1 MKLYSRIQVLVF
13 PPRFRDDEKNRTA
26 GIINTSAIA
35 ILVGVC
41 ILIIYKE
48 FSHNVRPIPA
58 MIGLCAFVLSSIIL
72 VRRGH
77 AELSA
82 GLLSFALLGF
92 LMCMLVL
99 NDGTHDTAVFGLPG
113 MLVLAG
119 LVMRR
124 RRWLAFT
131 AISLVCL
138 AAIGCMEIHGML
150 HNSYSGLTNFS
161 DILDTV
167 VIVGLTAVTIRL
179 LSDHLV
185 ASLALAKANE
195 KSLRTH
201 ADQLRATE
209 QRYRALFEGA
219 NDAILLINGDKVLY
233 CNDKTLAMFGCQ
245 DRREIVGHCPW
256 EFSPPRQP
264 DGKDSKDKTLE
275 VMSAAR
281 RGNPQSVYWK
291 QCRRDGS
298 LFDTEVSVSLVESG
312 NESFLQAMVRDITE
326 RRLAEERI
334 EEQARLLDVA
344 SDAIMLRDVNDRLL
358 YFNRAAQE
366 LYGWSFEEAQ
376 AISGEELIAESSLEK
391 YRVERERLIE
401 TGEWNGE
408 LRQRTKTGKELI
420 IQSHWTLVR
429 DKQGK
434 PSSCLV
440 INRDITEQRS
450 LEAQFRRA
458 QRLESLGTLAGG
470 IAHDLNNVLS
480 PITMSLAL
488 LDRKV
493 SDPGLKRCI
502 ASLETSAQRGSDIVK
517 QVLLFARGS
526 EKEFAPQQLRYV
538 IQEITTIIRETFPRN
553 IEVTTDVAREL
564 AFIQGDATQLHQV
577 LMNLCVNARDA
588 MPGGGRLA
596 IAASNLSLD
605 DNDAKMLLGGQP
617 GQYVMVS
624 VSDTGIG
631 IPRDLQ
637 ERIFEPFF
645 TTKDLGKGTGL
656 GLSTVYA
663 IVKDHHG
670 FINLYSDVGKGA
682 CFKVCFPAVAHE
694 GASRRSERTVV
705 APSGHGELIL
715 VVDDERA
722 VLEIARTILEL
733 HGYRVLSASN
743 GAEAVSVFGLAQKGQ
758 IQLILTDIN
767 MPGMDGL
774 AALKEIRKLDKDVKV
789 IVGSGVVAEVNPV
802 DRRVL
807 HIQGYLMKP
816 YTSERMLNMIHEVL
830 SHKAESSN
838 PRNART

>member
-1 MKLYSRIQVLVF
+1 MTLYSRIQELVF
-13 PPRFRDDEKNRTA
+13 PVRFRDDEKNRTA
-26 GIINTSAIA
+26 GIINTSTMA

-48 FSHNVRPIPA
+48 LSHNVRPIPA
-58 MIGLCAFVLSSIIL
+58 MTGLCAFVVASLML

-77 AELSA
+77 VELSA
-82 GLLSFALLGF
+82 GLLSFALMGF

-131 AISLVCL
+131 AVSLVCL
-138 AAIGCMEIHGML
+138 AAIGCMEIHGVL
-150 HNSYSGLTNFS
+150 HNAYSGLTNFS

-179 LSDHLV
+179 LSDHLI

-195 KSLRTH
+195 KALRTH

-219 NDAILLINGDKVLY
+219 NDAILLMTSERFTY
-233 CNDKTLAMFGCQ
+233 CNDRTLAMFGCR
-245 DRREIVGHCPW
+245 DRAEIVGHCPW
-256 EFSPPRQP
+256 QFSPPRQP
-264 DGKDSKDKTLE
+264 DGRDSKEKAME
-275 VMSAAR
+275 VITAALQ
-281 RGNPQSVYWK
+281 GNPQSVYWK
-291 QCRRDGS
+291 HRRRDGS
-298 LFDTEVSVSLVESG
+298 LFDTEVSVSLVDSG

-344 SDAIMLRDVNDRLL
+344 RDAIMLRDVNDRLL

-366 LYGWSFEEAQ
+366 LYGWSFEEAR
-376 AISGEELIAESSLEK
+376 AISGEALIAESSLEK
-391 YRVERERLIE
+391 YRAEKERLLE
-401 TGEWNGE
+401 TGEWDGE
-408 LRQRTKTGKELI
+408 LRQRTRSGKELI

-429 DKQGK
+429 DKHGR

-440 INRDITEQRS
+440 INRDITEQRL

-488 LDRKV
+488 LDRKI

-502 ASLETSAQRGSDIVK
+502 ASLETSVQRGSDIVK

-538 IQEITTIIRETFPRN
+538 IREITTIIRETFPRT
-553 IEVTTDVAREL
+553 IEVTTDVARDL
-564 AFIQGDATQLHQV
+564 AFVQGDATQLHQV

-588 MPGGGRLA
+588 MPDGGRLA
-596 IAASNLSLD
+596 ISASNLSLD

-617 GQYVMVS
+617 GEYVMVS

-631 IPRDLQ
+631 IPREIQ

-682 CFKVCFPAVAHE
+682 CFKICFPAVAHE
-694 GASRRSERTVV
+694 GPARSGERTAV
-705 APSGHGELIL
+705 APSGHGEVIL
-715 VVDDERA
+715 VVDDEQA

-743 GAEAVSVFGLAQKGQ
+743 GAEAVSVFGLAQKGH

-774 AALKEIRKLDKDVKV
+774 AALKEIRKVDRDIKV
-789 IVGSGVVAEVNPV
+789 IVGSGVVAEIDPV
-802 DRRVL
+802 DRRAL
-807 HIQGYLMKP
+807 RIQGYLMKP

-830 SHKAESSN
+830 SHDGRPSK
-838 PRNART
+838 P